1 MRSPTAVIAEDE
13 PLLRAEIRELLN
25 ALWPQLAICGEADN
39 GLEAIQAI
47 ERYSPDVVFLDI
59 HMPGANGLEIAEHC
73 SGRAHVVFITAFDQH
88 AVSAFEHGAL
98 DYVMKPLTASRLERT
113 IARLQERLQQPP
125 ANLQGLAQLLKK
137 AAVGENQYI
146 KWLTVPHLN
155 DRRVIAAAEIWYL
168 RADTKYT
175 TLATRTNTF
184 LLNSS
189 LKEMKEKLNPEMFW
203 QIHRSIIVNVGA
215 IETIHRSFRGA
226 LELKL
231 KERTELLPVS
241 SAHAHLFRQ
250 F

>member
-1 MRSPTAVIAEDE
+1 MRSPTAIIAEDE

-25 ALWPQLAICGEADN
+25 TLWPQLAICSEADN

-47 ERYSPDVVFLDI
+47 QRYSPDVVFLDI
-59 HMPGANGLEIAEHC
+59 NMPGANGLEIAEQC

-88 AVSAFEHGAL
+88 AVAAFDHGAL
-98 DYVMKPLTASRLERT
+98 DYVMKPLTATRMERT

-137 AAVGENQYI
+137 ASAGENQYI

-155 DRRVIAAAEIWYL
+155 ERRVIAASEIWYL

-175 TLATRTNTF
+175 TLATRASTF

-189 LKEMKEKLNPEMFW
+189 LKQMKEKLDPEMFW

-241 SAHAHLFRQ
+241 SANAHLFRQ

>member
-1 MRSPTAVIAEDE
+1 MRSPTAVVAEDE

-25 ALWPQLAICGEADN
+25 DLWPQLAVCGEAAD
-39 GLEAIQAI
+39 GLQAI
-47 ERYSPDVVFLDI
+47 EAIDRYRPDVVFLDI
-59 HMPGANGLEIAEHC
+59 HMPGANGLEVAEHC

-98 DYVMKPLTASRLERT
+98 DYVMKPLTAARMERAV
-113 IARLQERLQQPP
+113 ARLQARLREPP
-125 ANLQGLAQLLKK
+125 ADLQGLAQLLKR
-137 AAVGENQYI
+137 ASADDNQYI
-146 KWLTVPHLN
+146 KWLTVPQLN
-155 DRRVIAAAEIWYL
+155 ERRVIAASEIWYL

-175 TLATRTNTF
+175 TLATRASTF

-189 LKEMKEKLNPEMFW
+189 LKQMKEKLNPEMFW

>member
-13 PLLRAEIRELLN
+13 PLLRTEIRELLN

-39 GLEAIQAI
+39 GVEAIHAI

-59 HMPGANGLEIAEHC
+59 HMPGVNGLEIAERC

-88 AVSAFEHGAL
+88 AVAAFEHGAL
-98 DYVMKPLTASRLERT
+98 DYVMKPLNAARLERT
-113 IARLQERLQQPP
+113 IARVQERLQQPP
-125 ANLQGLAQLLKK
+125 ADLQGLAQLLRK
-137 AAVGENQYI
+137 AAVGEDQYI

-155 DRRVIAAAEIWYL
+155 ERRVIAAAEIWYL

-175 TLATRTNTF
+175 TLATRASTF

-215 IETIHRSFRGA
+215 IETIHRSFRGS

-250 F
+250 L

>member
-13 PLLRAEIRELLN
+13 PLLRSEIRELLN
-25 ALWPQLAICGEADN
+25 TLWPQLAICSEAAN
-39 GLEAIQAI
+39 GLQAI
-47 ERYSPDVVFLDI
+47 EAIDRYSPDVVFLDI

-98 DYVMKPLTASRLERT
+98 DYVMKPLTAARMERT
-113 IARLQERLQQPP
+113 VARLHERLQQPP
-125 ANLQGLAQLLKK
+125 ADLQGLAQLLKK
-137 AAVGENQYI
+137 ASAGESQYI
-146 KWLTVPHLN
+146 KWLTVPHLGE
-155 DRRVIAAAEIWYL
+155 RRVIAASEIWYL
-168 RADTKYT
+168 RADAKYT
-175 TLATRTNTF
+175 TLATRASTF

-189 LKEMKEKLNPEMFW
+189 LKQMKEKLNPEMFW

-241 SAHAHLFRQ
+241 AAHAHLFRQ

>member
-1 MRSPTAVIAEDE
+1 MRSPTAIIAEDE

-25 ALWPQLAICGEADN
+25 TLWPQLAICSEADN

-47 ERYSPDVVFLDI
+47 QRYSPDVVFLDI
-59 HMPGANGLEIAEHC
+59 NMPGANGLEIAEHC

-88 AVSAFEHGAL
+88 AVAAFDHGAL
-98 DYVMKPLTASRLERT
+98 DYVMKPLTATRMERT

-137 AAVGENQYI
+137 ASAGESQYI

-155 DRRVIAAAEIWYL
+155 ERRVIAASEIWYL

-175 TLATRTNTF
+175 TLATRASTF

-189 LKEMKEKLNPEMFW
+189 LKQMKEKLDPEMFW

-231 KERTELLPVS
+231 KERAELLPVS
-241 SAHAHLFRQ
+241 VANAHLFRQ

>member
-13 PLLRAEIRELLN
+13 PLLRSEIRELLHT
-25 ALWPQLAICGEADN
+25 LWPQLAVCSEADN
-39 GLEAIQAI
+39 GLDAIQAI
-47 ERYSPDVVFLDI
+47 DRYAPDVVFLDI

-88 AVSAFEHGAL
+88 AVAAFENGAL
-98 DYVMKPLTASRLERT
+98 DYVMKPLTAARMERT
-113 IARLQERLQQPP
+113 VARLQERLQQTP
-125 ANLQGLAQLLKK
+125 ADLQGLAQLIKK
-137 AAVGENQYI
+137 AAGSEGQYI

-155 DRRVIAAAEIWYL
+155 ERRVIAASEIWYL

-175 TLATRTNTF
+175 TLATRASTF

-215 IETIHRSFRGA
+215 IETIHRSFRGS

-241 SAHAHLFRQ
+241 AAHSQLFRH